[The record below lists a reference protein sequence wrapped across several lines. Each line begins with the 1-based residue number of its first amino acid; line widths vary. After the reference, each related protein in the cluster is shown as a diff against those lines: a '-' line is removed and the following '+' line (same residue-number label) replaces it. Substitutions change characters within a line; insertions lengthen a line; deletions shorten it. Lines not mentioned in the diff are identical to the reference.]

1 MSDQV
6 IELLTHERLAA
17 SPPEQ
22 RARLVEEFLLTII
35 DTLRPDPKTPIDGS
49 IRLGEL
55 KIDSLQIVEL
65 KFELDQILGVEA
77 DIELIID
84 NPTIRELAANSV
96 RSVGL

>member
-1 MSDQV
+1 MNDQV
-6 IELLTHERLAA
+6 IELLTHARLAA

-22 RARLVEEFLLTII
+22 RARLVEEFLLTTI
-35 DTLRPDPKTPIDGS
+35 DTLRPDPETPIDGS

-65 KFELDQILGVEA
+65 KFELDQVLGVEA

>member
-6 IELLTHERLAA
+6 IEQLTHARLAA

-22 RARLVEEFLLTII
+22 RARLMEEFLLATIAV
-35 DTLRPDPKTPIDGS
+35 LRADPAAPIDAS
-49 IRLGEL
+49 DRLGDL
-55 KIDSLQIVEL
+55 AIDSLQIVEL
-65 KFELDQILGVEA
+65 KFELDQVLGVEA

-84 NPTIRELAANSV
+84 NPTVRELAANSV

>member
-6 IELLTHERLAA
+6 IEPLTHTRLVAA
-17 SPPEQ
+17 PPEQ
-22 RARLVEEFLLTII
+22 RARLVEEFLLATIGS
-35 DTLRPDPKTPIDGS
+35 LQADPVKS
-49 IRLGEL
+49 IEASVRLGDL
-55 KIDSLQIVEL
+55 AIDSLQIVEL

-84 NPTIRELAANSV
+84 NPTVRELAANSV

>member
-6 IELLTHERLAA
+6 IELLTHARLAA

-22 RARLVEEFLLTII
+22 RARLVEEFLLTTI
-35 DTLRPDPKTPIDGS
+35 DTLWPDRTTPLDAS
-49 IRLGEL
+49 FRLGDL